1 MQVALLIGLQA
12 TGKSSFCKSELFD
25 THLRINLDMLKTRNR
40 EKQLFELCL
49 ALKQRVVIDNT
60 NPTEADRARY
70 VGPAK
75 AAGFEVV
82 GYYFESK
89 LSDALQRNAARS
101 RVVPERGV
109 RATASRLT
117 LPRYGEGFDALHHVR
132 LSDGD
137 FSVSAWTINEG

>member
-1 MQVALLIGLQA
+1 MQVVLLIGIQA
-12 TGKSSFCKSELFD
+12 TGKSSFCKRELFD

-70 VGPAK
+70 IAPAK

-89 LSDALQRNAARS
+89 ISDALQRNAARS

-109 RATASRLT
+109 RAAASRLMV
-117 LPRYGEGFDALHHVR
+117 PRYGEGFDLLHHVR
-132 LSDGD
+132 LSEEG
-137 FSVSAWTINEG
+137 FLVSHWTAEDD